1 MLSRMT
7 RLALNMSELA
17 QALGIDRVTVYRL
30 LKNGTLDIPVIH
42 IGGSARVRAV
52 DVEAYLERLAEDARL
67 EQSGHLARRSSRRQA
82 V

>member
-1 MLSRMT
+1 MT
-7 RLALNMSELA
+7 KLALTMAELA

-30 LKNGTLDIPVIH
+30 LKNGTLDIPVFH
-42 IGGSARVRAV
+42 IGSSARVRAV

-67 EQSGHLARRSSRRQA
+67 EQTAIVARRVGRRQA